1 MTLLKYQIE
10 KKEKIL
16 LEAAQFFTNRSNF
29 NIAKSSKECMPKK
42 SSLKK
47 MGIVKINQTECQR
60 SLVGVGMVRL
70 NKNKKSK
77 NWMTYC

>member
-1 MTLLKYQIE
+1 MTSLRYQIE
-10 KKEKIL
+10 NKEKIL
-16 LEAAQFFTNRSNF
+16 LEAAQFFTNKNNF
-29 NIAKSSKECMPKK
+29 RIAKSSKECTPKK

-47 MGIVKINQTECQR
+47 MGIVKINQTECQKL
-60 SLVGVGMVRL
+60 LVGVGMASL